1 MGMHVVQ
8 TRRTV
13 CLGALWGFVF
23 LCHSRRW
30 TGEARFPALLDV
42 AEACL

>member
-13 CLGALWGFVF
+13 CLGALWGFV
-23 LCHSRRW
+23 SSAIA
-30 TGEARFPALLDV
+30 GDGQGKARFPAPLDV